1 MAKKKISIIASEES
15 FENLKSFDDIAELNE
30 SVRKHKEQN
39 TLNKS
44 AKAVLDLLHRY
55 SAKHTGVSFLSKNT
69 IATILSCSKRT
80 VIRACQ
86 LLEALG
92 IIKQLPMKRKS
103 DMLQTSN
110 AIVIQPVYK
119 VHDELHIE
127 TMVQD
132 EPANVTQAFKDI
144 SPKLSL
150 QENQS
155 FSLKQNMI
163 NKRNNNRLTS
173 EFCSEKIPQTFVK
186 YASIIDDSLKFVEKL
201 WSKVQTAAWKNSC
214 EHQTDRVETIS
225 IQSIKQLIRKIKV
238 AKVRDKYGYFYGILT
253 KKFEELYFEDL
264 DYSSRCFYK
273 MY

>member
-1 MAKKKISIIASEES
+1 MSKKKILIIASEET
-15 FENLKSFDDIAELNE
+15 FNNLKSFNDIAELNE

-39 TLNKS
+39 ALNKS

-69 IATILSCSKRT
+69 IATILRCSKRT

-110 AIVIQPVYK
+110 AIVIQPVCK
-119 VHDELHIE
+119 VHDELHNE

-132 EPANVTQAFKDI
+132 EPEFVTQVGNDI
-144 SPKLSL
+144 SPKMSP
-150 QENQS
+150 QENHS
-155 FSLKQNMI
+155 SSLKPNII
-163 NKRNNNRLTS
+163 NKRNNNQLTS

-186 YASIIDDSLKFVEKL
+186 YASIINDSLNFVEKL
-201 WSKVQTAAWKNSC
+201 WSKVQLAAWKNSC
-214 EHQTDRVETIS
+214 EHQIDQVETIS

-238 AKVRDKYGYFYGILT
+238 AKVRDKHAYFYSVLNA
-253 KKFEELYFEDL
+253 KMEDLYFEDL
-264 DYSSRCFYK
+264 EQLRL
-273 MY
+273 